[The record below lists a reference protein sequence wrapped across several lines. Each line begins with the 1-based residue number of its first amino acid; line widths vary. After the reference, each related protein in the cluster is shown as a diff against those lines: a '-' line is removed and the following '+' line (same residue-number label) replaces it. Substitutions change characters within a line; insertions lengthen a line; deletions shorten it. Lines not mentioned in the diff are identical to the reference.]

1 VVLTMMKFLKVAGIS
16 VLALAVF
23 IAVLIAWYW
32 LDARASLQADIRACP
47 SVTTEQATAAVFKE
61 CPVKWRTAVFEA
73 PFNSKD
79 VIIEERG
86 VQVGQTGTLVPFRI
100 DVTDRRYFGMT
111 GCASLDAVEYATE
124 YFTEP

>member
-1 VVLTMMKFLKVAGIS
+1 MMKFLKVAGIS

-47 SVTTEQATAAVFKE
+47 SVTTEQATAAVLKNVLLNGERLFSK
-61 CPVKWRTAVFEA
+61 PHLTQ
-73 PFNSKD
+73 KD

-100 DVTDRRYFGMT
+100 DGVTDRRYFG
-111 GCASLDAVEYATE
+111 
-124 YFTEP
+124 

>member
-1 VVLTMMKFLKVAGIS
+1 MMKFLKVAGIS

-23 IAVLIAWYW
+23 IAALIAWYW
-32 LDARASLQADIRACP
+32 LDARASLRADIRACP
-47 SVTTEQATAAVFKE
+47 SVTTEQATAAVLKNVLLNGERLFSK
-61 CPVKWRTAVFEA
+61 PHLTQ
-73 PFNSKD
+73 KD

-100 DVTDRRYFGMT
+100 DGVTDRRYFGMT

-124 YFTEP
+124 YYTEP